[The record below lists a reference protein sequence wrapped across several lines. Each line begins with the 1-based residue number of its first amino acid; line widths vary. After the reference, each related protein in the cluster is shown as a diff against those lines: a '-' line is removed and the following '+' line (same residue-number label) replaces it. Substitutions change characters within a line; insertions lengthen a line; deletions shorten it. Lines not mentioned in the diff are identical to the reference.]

1 MGILIEARHVSK
13 TIKQRD
19 LHIDILKE
27 VSFQLHEGEVVA
39 ITGAS
44 GSGKSS
50 LLHLLGTLDQPSSGQ
65 ILFFGKTV
73 RLEDLP
79 IFRNRRIGFIFQNFY
94 LLEDDSV
101 INNVLMPARIARK
114 DTGKKSEARER
125 AIYLLESVGLVDR
138 QEEKGCLLSGGEK
151 QRVAIARALMND
163 PEIVLADEP
172 SGNLD
177 RRTADTIHEQLLSL
191 AGKHRGVLIVTHDR
205 ELAEKCHREEIL
217 RDGTL
222 TQRRRGALQAS
233 LKGIGTLP
241 SGNY

>member
-1 MGILIEARHVSK
+1 MGILVEARSVSK
-13 TIKQRD
+13 TIKQHDICID
-19 LHIDILKE
+19 LLKD
-27 VSFQLHEGEVVA
+27 VSFRLHAGEVVA

-73 RLEDLP
+73 RQEDLP
-79 IFRNRRIGFIFQNFY
+79 VFRNSRIGFIFQNFY

-101 INNVLMPARIARK
+101 INNVLMPAQIARK

-125 AIYLLESVGLVDR
+125 ALYLLESVGLAGR
-138 QEEKGCLLSGGEK
+138 QKEKGAVLSGGEK
-151 QRVAIARALMND
+151 QRVAIARALIND

-177 RRTADTIHEQLLSL
+177 RGTADTIHELLLSL
-191 AGKHRGVLIVTHDR
+191 AEKHRGVLIVTHDR
-205 ELAEKCHREEIL
+205 ELAGKCHREEIL

-222 TQRRRGALQAS
+222 MQRQ
-233 LKGIGTLP
+233 
-241 SGNY
+241 

>member
-1 MGILIEARHVSK
+1 MVILVEAKHISK
-13 TIKQRD
+13 VIQQQD
-19 LHIDILKE
+19 VCIPILKD
-27 VSFQLHEGEVVA
+27 VSFQLHAGEVVA

-65 ILFFGKTV
+65 ILFFGKQV
-73 RLEDLP
+73 RREELP
-79 IFRNRRIGFIFQNFY
+79 IFRNCRIGFIFQNFY

-101 INNVLMPARIARK
+101 INNVLMPAQIARK
-114 DTGKKSEARER
+114 DTGQKSKARER
-125 AIYLLESVGLVDR
+125 ALALLESVGLVDR
-138 QEEKGCLLSGGEK
+138 CDEKGSLLSGGEK

-177 RRTADTIHEQLLSL
+177 HRTADTIHELLL
-191 AGKHRGVLIVTHDR
+191 ALAEKHRGVLIVTHDR

-222 TQRRRGALQAS
+222 MQRQ
-233 LKGIGTLP
+233 
-241 SGNY
+241 

>member
-1 MGILIEARHVSK
+1 MVILVEAKHISK
-13 TIKQRD
+13 VIQQQD
-19 LHIDILKE
+19 VCIPILKD
-27 VSFQLHEGEVVA
+27 VSFQLHAGEVVA

-65 ILFFGKTV
+65 ILFFGKQV
-73 RLEDLP
+73 GREELP
-79 IFRNRRIGFIFQNFY
+79 IFRNCRIGFIFQNFY

-101 INNVLMPARIARK
+101 INNVLMPAQIARK
-114 DTGKKSEARER
+114 DTGQKSKARER
-125 AIYLLESVGLVDR
+125 ALALLESVGLVDR
-138 QEEKGCLLSGGEK
+138 RDEKGSLLSGGEK

-177 RRTADTIHEQLLSL
+177 HRTADTIHELLL
-191 AGKHRGVLIVTHDR
+191 ALAEKHRGVLIVTHDR

-222 TQRRRGALQAS
+222 MQRQ
-233 LKGIGTLP
+233 
-241 SGNY
+241 

>member
-1 MGILIEARHVSK
+1 MGVLVEARHVSK
-13 TIKQRD
+13 TVKQRD
-19 LHIDILKE
+19 VCVDILKD
-27 VSFQLHEGEVVA
+27 VCFQLYAGEVVA

-44 GSGKSS
+44 GSGKST

-65 ILFFGKTV
+65 VLFFGKSV
-73 RLEDLP
+73 RHEDLP

-101 INNVLMPARIARK
+101 INNVLTPAQIARK
-114 DTGKKSEARER
+114 DTSKKSEAYER
-125 AIYLLESVGLVDR
+125 AFFLLETVGLADR
-138 QEEKGCLLSGGEK
+138 RSEKSGLLSGGEK

-177 RRTADTIHEQLLSL
+177 RRTANTIHELLLSL
-191 AGKHRGVLIVTHDR
+191 AEHHRGVLIVTHDK

-222 TQRRRGALQAS
+222 TSADA
-233 LKGIGTLP
+233 
-241 SGNY
+241 

>member
-1 MGILIEARHVSK
+1 MVILVEAKHISK
-13 TIKQRD
+13 VIQQQDVCIPILRD
-19 LHIDILKE
+19 
-27 VSFQLHEGEVVA
+27 VSFQLHAGEVVA

-65 ILFFGKTV
+65 ILFFGKQV
-73 RLEDLP
+73 CREELP
-79 IFRNRRIGFIFQNFY
+79 IFRNCRIGFIFQNFY

-101 INNVLMPARIARK
+101 INNVLMPAQIARK
-114 DTGKKSEARER
+114 DTGQKSKARER
-125 AIYLLESVGLVDR
+125 ALALLESVGLVDR
-138 QEEKGCLLSGGEK
+138 RDEKGSLLSGGEK

-177 RRTADTIHEQLLSL
+177 HRTADTIHELLL
-191 AGKHRGVLIVTHDR
+191 ALAEKHRGVLIVTHDR

-222 TQRRRGALQAS
+222 MQRQ
-233 LKGIGTLP
+233 
-241 SGNY
+241 